1 MNKFALI
8 ICALF
13 FYVGHVL
20 AEPVPWPVKP
30 AKTFF
35 KQSGNIVQIT
45 TPEEFALMV
54 KYATD
59 STKSNYYFTLMTDI
73 VINEGDASTW
83 GKNPPKYK
91 WTSVGDTTRPA
102 KLSLNGNGHTISG
115 LYVNSEDD
123 FQGLFGYLDGG
134 VYNLNIVNSFIK
146 GRNFVGSA
154 AGAMASSVHKIFVDA
169 IVEGNNYVGGVVGYP
184 GYASD
189 AVSVNQCIFKGS
201 VKGRGHVGGI
211 FGYGSIFYGD
221 GGGVS
226 ECDNYGSVYG
236 GQTVGGIVGGF
247 SVDVPESSV
256 YFTKLRNYGT
266 VSGNKYVGGL
276 AGSFGIGRDG
286 DINAKYNISLL
297 RNMGE
302 IIGESYVGGLIGNYG
317 GGQAHYL
324 FDLEE
329 SYNAGR
335 VSGEGY
341 PTASL
346 YNFSPYSSDRKDT
359 IIRCFNFAETY
370 YQGTLLE
377 EKTKMSEIDKYA
389 DSLGPNYLPDTGDVK
404 INGGYPI
411 LLSESRDFKYLKG
424 SGTKNDPFLISSFD
438 DLLLFNKHS
447 GAIRYKDKEYY
458 KQTADIE
465 WNAQENWKPI
475 PVQEIHYDGGGH
487 KISKLRSY
495 SENGCAAFLDATD
508 QPAYV
513 DNLVLE
519 DVDIRGGTM
528 AAGVLCSGPLYASNI
543 KVSGS
548 IAAMDRVGN
557 AGGVIAFM
565 WYGSIINVVNEADVS
580 AELSTGMAGG
590 IMGRTRYAGDKPIIC
605 NVVNRGTIRTTLNA
619 GGITGKGGVI
629 MNAENYGSVFAD
641 GHVGGIS
648 GLATVISNSFNR
660 GEVVGEGVVGGV
672 AGSVELAY
680 GVYNAGRIVTD
691 YPEVVGAVFAEIE
704 RYYGKLDSGRTAIQY
719 AYHQKDG
726 FPFAGKIASGAGIM
740 DTASFTHEEFIDK
753 DVVKDMNRTFAA
765 DEKNVNDGYP
775 VISYEFDG
783 EGTAEKPFLIK
794 GKEDLVM
801 LSRLSLD
808 SNRYAFYTDKN
819 YRLTQDIVFDSS
831 ETWTPISGWRRD
843 SFKGVFDGDGHVIS
857 NLLVNLD
864 PSGSITESK
873 AAFIANASGATIK
886 NLGIKNAN
894 IRGRYAAAIVADAA
908 DVKIVNCW
916 NDHSNIYGGSRGG
929 GIVGSAE
936 SSILLD
942 RCFNTG
948 TIDGEYD
955 IGGLIG
961 ELSLK
966 ERSYVL
972 NSYHRGKLA
981 KKSSS
986 GKYAFYGFVRLSPLL
1001 VQQNLYTTDS
1011 LASNVC
1017 AECTNDNIYHLKRNE
1032 KDSTGLSEKEM
1043 KSRDFAERL
1052 GEAFAYDSLG
1062 VNDGFPIL
1070 SGKEVPLPVIPEDT
1084 ATAVKPEVQKSGKL
1098 NFTVAV
1104 LNRNIVLQGEM
1115 LGKKVAVFDV
1125 RGAKVWSGA
1134 AQANAL
1140 SIPMAKPGIYI
1151 VRCGRRTS
1159 KIVVR

>member
-1 MNKFALI
+1 MNKFILA

-13 FYVGHVL
+13 LSIGQVL

-35 KQSGNIVQIT
+35 KGSGSSVQIT

-54 KYATD
+54 EYATD
-59 STKSNYYFTLMTDI
+59 STKRHYHFTLMTDI

-83 GKNPPKYK
+83 GKKPPKYK
-91 WTSVGDTTRPA
+91 WTSIGDSARPA
-102 KLSLNGNGHTISG
+102 RLYLDGNGHTISG

-169 IVEGNNYVGGVVGYP
+169 IVEGNEYVGGVVGYP

-211 FGYGSIFYGD
+211 FGYGSVFYANS
-221 GGGVS
+221 GGVS
-226 ECDNYGSVYG
+226 NCDNYGSVYG
-236 GQTVGGIVGGF
+236 EVAVGGIVGDF
-247 SVDVPESSV
+247 YVDVPELSV

-276 AGSFGIGRDG
+276 AGSFTIQRDG
-286 DINAKYNISLL
+286 GSTVKYDIGLL

-302 IIGESYVGGLIGNYG
+302 IIGESYVGGLMGEYG
-317 GGQAHYL
+317 GGQSHRL
-324 FDLEE
+324 FVLEE
-329 SYNAGR
+329 SYNAGK
-335 VSGEGY
+335 VSGVGY
-341 PTASL
+341 QTASL

-359 IIRCFNFAETY
+359 IIRCYNFAEIY
-370 YQGTLLE
+370 SQGTLLE
-377 EKTKMSEIDKYA
+377 EKTRMSEIDKYA
-389 DSLGPNYLPDTGDVK
+389 DSLGANYLPDTGNVK

-543 KVSGS
+543 KISGS
-548 IAAMDRVGN
+548 IAAMERVGN

-580 AELSTGMAGG
+580 AELPTGMAGG

-648 GLATVISNSFNR
+648 GLATAISNSFNR

-672 AGSVELAY
+672 AGSIEFAY

-691 YPEVVGAVFAEIE
+691 YPEVVGAVFGEIE
-704 RYYGKLDSGRTAIQY
+704 EYYGAQESGKTDIQY

-726 FPFAGKIASGAGIM
+726 FPFAGKIASGKALR
-740 DTASFTHEEFIDK
+740 DTASYTHKEFIDK
-753 DVVKDMNRTFAA
+753 KTVKGMGGTFRA
-765 DEKNVNDGYP
+765 DENDVNEGYP
-775 VISYEFDG
+775 VIAYEFDG

-794 GKEDLVM
+794 GKDDLVK
-801 LSRLSLD
+801 LSQLSLD

-819 YRLTQDIVFDSS
+819 YRLTQDVVFDSS
-831 ETWTPISGWRRD
+831 ETWMPISGWKID

-857 NLLVNLD
+857 NLVVNLD
-864 PSGSITESK
+864 PSGPYFESM
-873 AAFIANASGATIK
+873 AAFIANASGATVK

-894 IRGRYAAAIVADAA
+894 IKGAYSAAIVANAV
-908 DVKIVNCW
+908 DVKILNCW
-916 NDHSNIYGGSRGG
+916 NDRSNIYGESIAGG
-929 GIVGSAE
+929 LVGYAS

-942 RCFNTG
+942 RSFNTG
-948 TIDGEYD
+948 TIDGESNVA
-955 IGGLIG
+955 GLVG
-961 ELSLK
+961 HLSIE
-966 ERSYVL
+966 ERSYIL
-972 NSYHRGKLA
+972 NSYHRGKLVGNY
-981 KKSSS
+981 SNHRYEYYGYS
-986 GKYAFYGFVRLSPLL
+986 GSSPLL
-1001 VQQNLYTTDS
+1001 VRQNLYTTDS
-1011 LASNVC
+1011 LEYYQC
-1017 AECTNDNIYHLKRNE
+1017 ADCSDANIYHLKWSE
-1032 KDSTGLSEKEM
+1032 KDSTGFSAKEM
-1043 KSRDFAERL
+1043 KSRKFAKRL

-1070 SGKEVPLPVIPEDT
+1070 SGKELPLPIPPEDT
-1084 ATAVKPEVQKSGKL
+1084 ATAVKPKVQKSDKL
-1098 NFTVAV
+1098 NFAVVV
-1104 LNRNIVLQGEM
+1104 LNRNIVLQGE
-1115 LGKKVAVFDV
+1115 LSGRNVAIFDV
-1125 RGAKVWSGA
+1125 RGSKVWTGR
-1134 AQANAL
+1134 AQAKTL
-1140 SIPMAKPGIYI
+1140 SIPIANPGIYI
-1151 VRCGRRTS
+1151 VRCGKRTS

>member
-1 MNKFALI
+1 MNKFILA

-13 FYVGHVL
+13 LSIGQVL

-35 KQSGNIVQIT
+35 KGSGSSVQIT

-54 KYATD
+54 EYATD
-59 STKSNYYFTLMTDI
+59 STKRHYHFTLMTDI

-83 GKNPPKYK
+83 GKKPPKYK
-91 WTSVGDTTRPA
+91 WTSIGDSARPA
-102 KLSLNGNGHTISG
+102 RLYLDGNGHTISG

-169 IVEGNNYVGGVVGYP
+169 IVEGNEYVGGVVGYP

-211 FGYGSIFYGD
+211 FGYGSVFYANS
-221 GGGVS
+221 GGVS
-226 ECDNYGSVYG
+226 NCDNYGSVYG
-236 GQTVGGIVGGF
+236 EVAVGGIVGDF
-247 SVDVPESSV
+247 YVDVPELSV

-276 AGSFGIGRDG
+276 AGSFTIQRDG
-286 DINAKYNISLL
+286 GSTVKYDIGLL

-302 IIGESYVGGLIGNYG
+302 IIGESYVGGLMGEYG
-317 GGQAHYL
+317 GGQSHRL
-324 FDLEE
+324 FVLEE

-580 AELSTGMAGG
+580 AELPTGMAGG

-648 GLATVISNSFNR
+648 GLATAISNSFNR
-660 GEVVGEGVVGGV
+660 GEVKGEGVVGGV
-672 AGSVELAY
+672 AGSIEFAY

-691 YPEVVGAVFAEIE
+691 YPEVVGAVFGEIE
-704 RYYGKLDSGRTAIQY
+704 EYYGAQESGKTDIQY

-726 FPFAGKIASGAGIM
+726 FPFAGKIASGKALR
-740 DTASFTHEEFIDK
+740 DTASYTHKEFIDK
-753 DVVKDMNRTFAA
+753 KTVKGMGGTFRA
-765 DEKNVNDGYP
+765 DENDVNEGYP
-775 VISYEFDG
+775 VIAYEFDG

-794 GKEDLVM
+794 GKDDLVK
-801 LSRLSLD
+801 LSQLSLD

-819 YRLTQDIVFDSS
+819 YRLTQDVVFDSS
-831 ETWTPISGWRRD
+831 ETWMPISGWKID

-857 NLLVNLD
+857 NLVVNLD
-864 PSGSITESK
+864 PSGPYFESM
-873 AAFIANASGATIK
+873 AAFIANASGATVK

-894 IRGRYAAAIVADAA
+894 IKGAYSAAIVANAV
-908 DVKIVNCW
+908 DVKILNCW
-916 NDHSNIYGGSRGG
+916 NDRSNIYGESIAGG
-929 GIVGSAE
+929 LVGYAS

-942 RCFNTG
+942 RSFNTG
-948 TIDGEYD
+948 TIDGESNVA
-955 IGGLIG
+955 GLVG
-961 ELSLK
+961 HLSIE
-966 ERSYVL
+966 ERSYIL
-972 NSYHRGKLA
+972 NSYHRGKLVGNY
-981 KKSSS
+981 SNHRYEYYGYS
-986 GKYAFYGFVRLSPLL
+986 GSSPLL
-1001 VQQNLYTTDS
+1001 VRQNLYTTDS
-1011 LASNVC
+1011 LEYYQC
-1017 AECTNDNIYHLKRNE
+1017 ADCSDANIYHLKWSE
-1032 KDSTGLSEKEM
+1032 KDSTGFSAKEM
-1043 KSRDFAERL
+1043 KSRKFAKRL

-1070 SGKEVPLPVIPEDT
+1070 SGKELPLPIPPEDT
-1084 ATAVKPEVQKSGKL
+1084 ATAVKPKVQKSDKL
-1098 NFTVAV
+1098 NFAVIV
-1104 LNRNIVLQGEM
+1104 LNRNIVLQGE
-1115 LGKKVAVFDV
+1115 LSGRNVAIFDV
-1125 RGAKVWSGA
+1125 RGSKVWTGR
-1134 AQANAL
+1134 AQAKTL
-1140 SIPMAKPGIYI
+1140 SIPIANPGIYI
-1151 VRCGRRTS
+1151 VRCGKRTS

>member
-324 FDLEE
+324 FALED

-346 YNFSPYSSDRKDT
+346 YNFSPYSNDRKDT
-359 IIRCFNFAETY
+359 
-370 YQGTLLE
+370 
-377 EKTKMSEIDKYA
+377 
-389 DSLGPNYLPDTGDVK
+389 
-404 INGGYPI
+404 
-411 LLSESRDFKYLKG
+411 
-424 SGTKNDPFLISSFD
+424 
-438 DLLLFNKHS
+438 
-447 GAIRYKDKEYY
+447 
-458 KQTADIE
+458 
-465 WNAQENWKPI
+465 
-475 PVQEIHYDGGGH
+475 
-487 KISKLRSY
+487 
-495 SENGCAAFLDATD
+495 
-508 QPAYV
+508 
-513 DNLVLE
+513 
-519 DVDIRGGTM
+519 
-528 AAGVLCSGPLYASNI
+528 
-543 KVSGS
+543 
-548 IAAMDRVGN
+548 
-557 AGGVIAFM
+557 
-565 WYGSIINVVNEADVS
+565 
-580 AELSTGMAGG
+580 
-590 IMGRTRYAGDKPIIC
+590 
-605 NVVNRGTIRTTLNA
+605 
-619 GGITGKGGVI
+619 
-629 MNAENYGSVFAD
+629 
-641 GHVGGIS
+641 
-648 GLATVISNSFNR
+648 
-660 GEVVGEGVVGGV
+660 
-672 AGSVELAY
+672 
-680 GVYNAGRIVTD
+680 
-691 YPEVVGAVFAEIE
+691 
-704 RYYGKLDSGRTAIQY
+704 
-719 AYHQKDG
+719 
-726 FPFAGKIASGAGIM
+726 
-740 DTASFTHEEFIDK
+740 
-753 DVVKDMNRTFAA
+753 
-765 DEKNVNDGYP
+765 
-775 VISYEFDG
+775 
-783 EGTAEKPFLIK
+783 
-794 GKEDLVM
+794 
-801 LSRLSLD
+801 
-808 SNRYAFYTDKN
+808 
-819 YRLTQDIVFDSS
+819 
-831 ETWTPISGWRRD
+831 
-843 SFKGVFDGDGHVIS
+843 
-857 NLLVNLD
+857 
-864 PSGSITESK
+864 
-873 AAFIANASGATIK
+873 
-886 NLGIKNAN
+886 
-894 IRGRYAAAIVADAA
+894 
-908 DVKIVNCW
+908 
-916 NDHSNIYGGSRGG
+916 
-929 GIVGSAE
+929 
-936 SSILLD
+936 
-942 RCFNTG
+942 
-948 TIDGEYD
+948 
-955 IGGLIG
+955 
-961 ELSLK
+961 
-966 ERSYVL
+966 
-972 NSYHRGKLA
+972 
-981 KKSSS
+981 KK
-986 GKYAFYGFVRLSPLL
+986 R
-1001 VQQNLYTTDS
+1001 Q
-1011 LASNVC
+1011 
-1017 AECTNDNIYHLKRNE
+1017 R
-1032 KDSTGLSEKEM
+1032 
-1043 KSRDFAERL
+1043 
-1052 GEAFAYDSLG
+1052 
-1062 VNDGFPIL
+1062 
-1070 SGKEVPLPVIPEDT
+1070 
-1084 ATAVKPEVQKSGKL
+1084 
-1098 NFTVAV
+1098 
-1104 LNRNIVLQGEM
+1104 
-1115 LGKKVAVFDV
+1115 
-1125 RGAKVWSGA
+1125 
-1134 AQANAL
+1134 
-1140 SIPMAKPGIYI
+1140 
-1151 VRCGRRTS
+1151 
-1159 KIVVR
+1159 